1 MKNTLGRPVNRNG
14 YLTNRAWLGDIVG
27 GKDLVLCYTSAL
39 EYLEFF
45 VGYFCEEIIDVYA
58 KQKGSD
64 ANINYRIVDSFDGV
78 DIIKINDV
86 FCTSMNQTVNDMLG
100 DFDNAD
106 EQALIE
112 GLSDYYYS
120 NDKSFDGLVIKP
132 ENVKRFNDIK
142 EWVIASYY

>member
-1 MKNTLGRPVNRNG
+1 MKNTVSNSIKRNG
-14 YLTNRAWLGDIVG
+14 YLTTRAWLNDIVG

-45 VGYFCEEIIDVYA
+45 VGYFCDETVDVYA

-64 ANINYRIVDSFDGV
+64 ENINYRIVENFDGV
-78 DIIKINDV
+78 DIIKINNV
-86 FCTSMNQTVNDMLG
+86 FCTSIHQTFNDMLG
-100 DFDNAD
+100 DFDNTD

-120 NDKSFDGLVIKP
+120 NNKSFDGLVIKP
-132 ENVKRFNDIK
+132 ENIKKFNDIK
-142 EWVIASYY
+142 DWAIASYY